1 MTFAEIGIWGT
12 VRFGKKRIAPG
23 LAVLNGMAAHTRQLL
38 LTDVRF
44 CYRVGSVH
52 VCCLMS
58 QFVVLSQTFCCHGAN
73 RKAVGILHRSQRL
86 LIPQTRIL
94 YVVLHSLL
102 QASVLNSLPTRT
114 LYAVLNSM
122 LSEFADDDI
131 GDDDNDDSCFSSQCC
146 TA

>member
-12 VRFGKKRIAPG
+12 VRFGKKRIASG

-58 QFVVLSQTFCCHGAN
+58 QFVVLSQTFWCHGTN
-73 RKAVGILHRSQRL
+73 RKAV
-86 LIPQTRIL
+86 
-94 YVVLHSLL
+94 V
-102 QASVLNSLPTRT
+102 
-114 LYAVLNSM
+114 AVTFLG
-122 LSEFADDDI
+122 LCI
-131 GDDDNDDSCFSSQCC
+131 GANAC
-146 TA
+146 

>member
-1 MTFAEIGIWGT
+1 M
-12 VRFGKKRIAPG
+12 
-23 LAVLNGMAAHTRQLL
+23 
-38 LTDVRF
+38 
-44 CYRVGSVH
+44 
-52 VCCLMS
+52 
-58 QFVVLSQTFCCHGAN
+58 
-73 RKAVGILHRSQRL
+73 HRSQRL

-102 QASVLNSLPTRT
+102 QALVLNSLPTRT

-131 GDDDNDDSCFSSQCC
+131 GDDDSDDSCFSSQCC